1 LPTHSRRP
9 QRKKLKATVALAA
22 AAALAS
28 LPIASAQAGDG
39 GTGTSGA
46 DASTGHARLVNGKA
60 IPPSDAPQRVVDVIN
75 AANHIRRKPY
85 VYGGGH
91 GKWNDNGYDCSGS
104 VSYALHGGRLL
115 RHPLD
120 SSGLMHWGHG
130 HRGKW
135 ITVFANPSHA
145 FMVVA
150 GLRFDTSMVRGSGPG
165 WSKDI
170 HAERWSDFRKRHKGR
185 F

>member
-1 LPTHSRRP
+1 LRTYVFRPRRT
-9 QRKKLKATVALAA
+9 KKLKLTALATVAVLTC
-22 AAALAS
+22 
-28 LPIASAQAGDG
+28 LPIAPAEAGDG
-39 GTGTSGA
+39 GTGTSDPSA
-46 DASTGHARLVNGKA
+46 ATGHATLVNGKA

-85 VYGGGH
+85 RYGGGH
-91 GKWNDNGYDCSGS
+91 AKWNDTGYDCSGS
-104 VSYALHGGRLL
+104 VSYALHGGRFL

-120 SSGLMHWGHG
+120 SSALMRWG
-130 HRGKW
+130 RGGKGAW
-135 ITVFANPSHA
+135 ITVFGNPSHA

-170 HAERWSDFRKRHKGR
+170 HAERWRDFRKRHPAGY
-185 F
+185 

>member
-1 LPTHSRRP
+1 LANHTRRS
-9 QRKKLKATVALAA
+9 QRRRLKAKLALAA

-39 GTGTSGA
+39 GTTASGS
-46 DASTGHARLVNGKA
+46 DATTGKARLVNGKA
-60 IPPSDAPQRVVDVIN
+60 IPPSDAPQRVVDVID

-91 GKWNDNGYDCSGS
+91 GKWNDRGYDCSGS

-120 SSGLMHWGHG
+120 SSGFMSWAQPHK
-130 HRGKW
+130 GKW

-165 WSKDI
+165 WSKNI
-170 HAERWSDFRKRHKGR
+170 HAEQWSDFRKRHKGR

>member
-1 LPTHSRRP
+1 LVNHTRRS
-9 QRKKLKATVALAA
+9 QRRRLKAKLALAA
-22 AAALAS
+22 TAALAS
-28 LPIASAQAGDG
+28 LPVASAQAGDG
-39 GTGTSGA
+39 GTSASGS
-46 DASTGHARLVNGKA
+46 DATTGKARLVNGKA

-75 AANHIRRKPY
+75 AANQIRRKPY
-85 VYGGGH
+85 VFGGGH
-91 GKWNDNGYDCSGS
+91 GKWNDRGYDCSGS

-115 RHPLD
+115 AHSLD
-120 SSGLMHWGHG
+120 SSGFMSWAQPHK
-130 HRGKW
+130 GKW

-165 WSKDI
+165 WSRNI

>member
-1 LPTHSRRP
+1 MPTDTQRP
-9 QRKKLKATVALAA
+9 QRRKVKATVALAA
-22 AAALAS
+22 ITAFATF
-28 LPIASAQAGDG
+28 PVASAQAGDG
-39 GTGTSGA
+39 GTGTSGS
-46 DASTGHARLVNGKA
+46 DATTGHARLVHGKA
-60 IPPSDAPQRVVDVIN
+60 IPPSDAPQRVVDVID
-75 AANHIRRKPY
+75 AANSIRKKPY

-91 GKWNDNGYDCSGS
+91 AKWNSRGYDCSGS

-120 SSGLMHWGHG
+120 SSGLMHWGKPHK
-130 HRGKW
+130 GKW

-145 FMVVA
+145 WMIVA

-165 WSKDI
+165 WSKDL
-170 HAERWSDFRKRHKGR
+170 HAEHWRDFKKRHKGR

>member
-1 LPTHSRRP
+1 LPNQTPRP
-9 QRKKLKATVALAA
+9 HRKRLEAKLALAA
-22 AAALAS
+22 AVALGA
-28 LPIASAQAGDG
+28 LPIASAHGSDG
-39 GTGTSGA
+39 GTATGA
-46 DASTGHARLVNGKA
+46 GAPTGHARLVNGKA
-60 IPPSDAPQRVVDVIN
+60 IPPSDAPQRVVDVIS
-75 AANHIRRKPY
+75 AANHIRKKPY
-85 VYGGGH
+85 IYGGGH
-91 GKWNDNGYDCSGS
+91 AKWNDRGYDCSGS
-104 VSYALHGGRLL
+104 VSYALHGGRFL

-120 SSGLMHWGHG
+120 SSGLMHWGDRG
-130 HRGKW
+130 KGKW

-170 HAERWSDFRKRHKGR
+170 HAENWRDFRKRHKGR